1 MPDSPDS
8 PPTGA
13 HDSTPAGALDA
24 RGATAAKIST
34 GAVQLL
40 SDYTGRGPTK
50 AHTIINRDSVTIV
63 LQDTLTRGERH
74 LVEAGREAEVLQTRH
89 AYQEIMQKDLTA
101 LVETQIER
109 PVVAFMSSNHADP
122 DVAVEFFMLEPL
134 PREAGA
140 PKPADSTA

>member
-1 MPDSPDS
+1 MPGSPDS
-8 PPTGA
+8 PPSGA
-13 HDSTPAGALDA
+13 HDSPAGAGDA

-89 AYQEIMQKDLTA
+89 AYQEIMQNDLTA

-122 DVAVEFFMLEPL
+122 DIAVEFFMLEAL
-134 PREAGA
+134 PRESGA
-140 PKPADSTA
+140 PKPGDSTG

>member
-13 HDSTPAGALDA
+13 HDSTPAGASDA

-74 LVEAGREAEVLQTRH
+74 LVKAGREAEVLQTRH

-101 LVETQIER
+101 LVETQVER
-109 PVVAFMSSNHADP
+109 PVV
-122 DVAVEFFMLEPL
+122 
-134 PREAGA
+134 
-140 PKPADSTA
+140 

>member
-1 MPDSPDS
+1 MPESPVS

-13 HDSTPAGALDA
+13 HDAPPAGVNDG
-24 RGATAAKIST
+24 RGATAARIST

-74 LVEAGREAEVLQTRH
+74 LVKAGREAEVLHTRH
-89 AYQEIMQKDLTA
+89 AYQEVMEEDLTA
-101 LVETQIER
+101 LVERQIER
-109 PVVAFMSSNHADP
+109 
-122 DVAVEFFMLEPL
+122 
-134 PREAGA
+134 
-140 PKPADSTA
+140 